1 MAFVHLHN
9 HTEYSLLDGHTHIY
23 DMVKRAA
30 DLDMPAVAISDH
42 GVMSGVP
49 QLCEMCDKVEAET
62 GKRVKPIYGCEV
74 YFTTDEELRK
84 DTKPKLYHLL
94 LLAKTNEGYH
104 NLVKLVSESHVD
116 NFYYKPR
123 TTFSML
129 QKYGKGIIGSSACIA
144 GIIPKLLDNRQVD
157 EAVEWAKKFAS
168 CFEPGDFYIELQNQG
183 IRTDAGFT
191 QTELNHMLTD
201 VAKAA
206 GLKTIATND
215 FHYLTREDARAQD
228 YMLCIGTGA
237 AFNDANRMRFEN
249 DQFYMKTEEEMRE
262 ALKDFPEACDTT
274 VEVAEKVN
282 VVLER
287 DSILPR
293 FPLPEGETEESYFR
307 KRVQEGLVKH
317 YGNPVP
323 QEAQER
329 ADYEMGIIIQQGFP
343 AYFLIVQEYIEW
355 ARSQGIGVGPGRGSA
370 AGAIVAYAMDI
381 TALDPLSNGLL
392 FERFLSPERVEMPDI
407 DVDFEQGRREEVIN
421 HIKDVYGEDHVSQV
435 ITFGTLQAKNAV
447 RDAARVLDYPYST
460 GDKITK
466 MIGDELGITIDKA
479 LATNPDLKK
488 AYETEEDVKAVI
500 DAALSIEGHV
510 RGEGVHAC
518 ATIICRDPM
527 ADHVPMK
534 RDTKGGGI
542 ITQYDGHYT
551 PELGLLKMDFLGL
564 RTLDVLTIACRNI
577 EQRFGTKVIP
587 EDIPID
593 DEGAFKLMQSGNM
606 DGLFQVEGALYVSLF
621 ARLPPTRFSDIVA
634 SIALNRPG
642 PLESGM
648 VEDYIKVASGK
659 TSIHYYDERL
669 RPILEETY
677 GTMVYQ
683 EQIMQISMAMSGF
696 SAGKADKLRKA
707 MGKKKLD
714 VMRALQEDWNTVARW
729 RTAIR

>member
-249 DQFYMKTEEEMRE
+249 DQFYMKTEEEMR
-262 ALKDFPEACDTT
+262 AMFPYCPEACDNTLEIADKCY
-274 VEVAEKVN
+274 VE
-282 VVLER
+282 LDW
-287 DSILPR
+287 DSIILPR
-293 FPLPEGETEESYFR
+293 FPLLDPGETHESQFR
-307 KRVQEGLVKH
+307 RECEKGLRQH
-317 YGNPVP
+317 YGDDWATREIGGVNIK
-323 QEAQER
+323 ER
-329 ADYEMGIIIQQGFP
+329 FEYEYKVICDKGFA
-343 AYFLIVQEYIEW
+343 AYFLIVAEYVQW
-355 ARSQGIGVGPGRGSA
+355 AKDNGIGVGPGRGSA
-370 AGAIVAYAMDI
+370 A
-381 TALDPLSNGLL
+381 
-392 FERFLSPERVEMPDI
+392 SP
-407 DVDFEQGRREEVIN
+407 
-421 HIKDVYGEDHVSQV
+421 
-435 ITFGTLQAKNAV
+435 
-447 RDAARVLDYPYST
+447 
-460 GDKITK
+460 
-466 MIGDELGITIDKA
+466 
-479 LATNPDLKK
+479 
-488 AYETEEDVKAVI
+488 
-500 DAALSIEGHV
+500 
-510 RGEGVHAC
+510 
-518 ATIICRDPM
+518 
-527 ADHVPMK
+527 
-534 RDTKGGGI
+534 
-542 ITQYDGHYT
+542 T
-551 PELGLLKMDFLGL
+551 P
-564 RTLDVLTIACRNI
+564 
-577 EQRFGTKVIP
+577 
-587 EDIPID
+587 
-593 DEGAFKLMQSGNM
+593 
-606 DGLFQVEGALYVSLF
+606 
-621 ARLPPTRFSDIVA
+621 
-634 SIALNRPG
+634 
-642 PLESGM
+642 
-648 VEDYIKVASGK
+648 
-659 TSIHYYDERL
+659 
-669 RPILEETY
+669 
-677 GTMVYQ
+677 
-683 EQIMQISMAMSGF
+683 
-696 SAGKADKLRKA
+696 
-707 MGKKKLD
+707 
-714 VMRALQEDWNTVARW
+714 
-729 RTAIR
+729 